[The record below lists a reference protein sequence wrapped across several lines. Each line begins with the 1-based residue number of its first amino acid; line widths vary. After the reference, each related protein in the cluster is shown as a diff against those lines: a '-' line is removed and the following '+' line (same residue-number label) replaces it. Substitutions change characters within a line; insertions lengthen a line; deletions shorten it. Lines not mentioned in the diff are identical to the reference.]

1 VRRYAA
7 GMEQFRRPLG
17 ILIAGMAV
25 ALLGFTVVAA
35 QNSGS
40 VAVSL
45 TGWAASIGLLA
56 ALGALG
62 VIVWRLVRKA

>member
-1 VRRYAA
+1 
-7 GMEQFRRPLG
+7 MEQFRRPLG